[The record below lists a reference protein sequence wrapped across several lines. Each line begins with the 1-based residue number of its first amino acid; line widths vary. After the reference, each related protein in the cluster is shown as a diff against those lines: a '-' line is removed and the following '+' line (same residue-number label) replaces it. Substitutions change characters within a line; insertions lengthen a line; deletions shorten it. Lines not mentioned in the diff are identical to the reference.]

1 LVLFFKKEHPSL
13 HPYKDCTVKLLL
25 LSAGAMLFA
34 AGARAAAPDFDSIVR
49 GYIDAEAA
57 SHPVAATALGL
68 HQGDARMDATT
79 AGFHAAEVA
88 RLHATLAALDALDGR
103 KLSAGQRDDRDVLR
117 GEIGG
122 ELLEE
127 EHVQQ
132 WRHNPDT
139 YVSLVTNGP
148 YTLIARNFAPA
159 ADRMRDAI
167 AREAAIPA
175 IFASAKQNLTGMPP
189 VFIDIAL
196 EDVAG
201 ARDFLGHDLPDAFA
215 GVTDKT
221 AQAAL
226 ADSTQK
232 AVAAC
237 ADFAAWLTAQK
248 KTAHGSFVL
257 GAANFRRLL
266 ESDLIDLTPDQ
277 VLAAGRAQL
286 QKDHD
291 AFLKVSRT
299 IDPKKP
305 ADALSVIGADHPDA
319 AHLIST
325 AHDQLAMLQSFIE
338 AHKIVD
344 LPGQDLPK
352 VAETPPFQRAIVFG
366 EMDPPGPFE
375 THATQAYYYIT
386 PPDTTKSK
394 AEQDQ
399 YLAYFNNSLLLN
411 LGVHEALPGHF
422 TQYLYLRANP
432 DWSLVRKTGHS
443 YTATEGWAHYSE
455 QMMQQQGLLD
465 FSPKLHLA
473 QLQDALLRDCRLVA
487 SVEMHTHGMSL
498 ADAAKMMA
506 NTCFQPP
513 PVAYKEA
520 RRGTSDPGYFSY
532 TLGKLMILK
541 LRADVQA
548 KEGPRFMLAHFHDRF
563 LNAGLV
569 PLKIIRREIMGVDGP
584 LL

>member
-1 LVLFFKKEHPSL
+1 M
-13 HPYKDCTVKLLL
+13 KLLPK
-25 LSAGAMLFA
+25 
-34 AGARAAAPDFDSIVR
+34 AAALAASLLAGTAAHASPGYTAIVQ
-49 GYIDAEAA
+49 GWVDAEAA

-68 HQGDARMDATT
+68 HQGDARMDAVSP
-79 AGFHAAEVA
+79 AFHASEIQ
-88 RLHATLAALDALDGR
+88 RLHATLTQLAALKAASLT
-103 KLSAGQRDDRDVLR
+103 AAQRDDREILAA
-117 GEIGG
+117 EIGG

-148 YTLIARNFAPA
+148 YSLIARNFAPA
-159 ADRMRDAI
+159 AARLRDAI

-175 IFASAKQNLTGMPP
+175 IFAAARQNLTDMPP

-196 EDVAG
+196 EDVDG
-201 ARDFLGHDLPDAFA
+201 AATFLGHDLPDAFG
-215 GVTDKT
+215 GVKDAA

-226 ADSTQK
+226 HASTQK

-237 ADFAAWLTAQK
+237 QDFASWLRAQK
-248 KTAHGSFVL
+248 PNAHGSFVL
-257 GAANFRRLL
+257 GAANYRRLL
-266 ESDLIDLTPDQ
+266 DADLIDLTPDQ

-286 QKDHD
+286 QKDRTD
-291 AFLKVSRT
+291 FLAASRVV
-299 IDPKKP
+299 DPAKP
-305 ADALSVIGADHPDA
+305 ADALAVVGADHPDA
-319 AHLIST
+319 AQLIST
-325 AHDQLAMLQSFIE
+325 ARDQLAMLQDFIK
-338 AHKIVD
+338 AHRIID

-386 PPDTTKSK
+386 PPDATKSR

-399 YLAYFNNSLLLN
+399 YLAYFNNALLLN

-465 FSPKLHLA
+465 HSPKLHLA

-487 SVEMHTHGMSL
+487 SVQMHLHGMSL

-506 NTCFQPP
+506 DTCFQPP

-541 LRADVQA
+541 LRSDVQA
-548 KEGPRFMLAHFHDRF
+548 KEGPAFTLAHFHDRF
-563 LNAGLV
+563 LDAGLV
-569 PLKIIRREIMGVDGP
+569 PLKIIRREIMGQDGP

>member
-1 LVLFFKKEHPSL
+1 MQGFGMREMGLAAALGA
-13 HPYKDCTVKLLL
+13 LLI
-25 LSAGAMLFA
+25 A
-34 AGARAAAPDFDSIVR
+34 AGGAKAAAPDFDAIVR
-49 GYIDAEAA
+49 GYIDAEAI
-57 SHPVAATALGL
+57 SHPVNATALGL
-68 HQGDARMDATT
+68 HQGDARMDAVS
-79 AGFHAAEVA
+79 AEFHASEVR
-88 RLHATLAALDALDGR
+88 RLHRTLADLAALDAE
-103 KLSAGQRDDRDVLR
+103 KLSAAQRDDREILQA
-117 GEIGG
+117 EIGG

-127 EHVQQ
+127 EHAQQ
-132 WRHNPDT
+132 WRHNPDV

-148 YTLIARNFAPA
+148 YSLIARDFAPA

-175 IFASAKQNLTGMPP
+175 IFAAAKQNLTDMPA
-189 VFIDIAL
+189 VFIEIGL
-196 EDVAG
+196 EDVDG
-201 ARDFLGHDLPDAFA
+201 AASFLGHDLPDAFQ
-215 GVTDKT
+215 GVHDAT

-226 ADSTQK
+226 KEATQK
-232 AVAAC
+232 SVAAC
-237 ADFAAWLTAQK
+237 QDFAAWLKDQK

-257 GAANFRRLL
+257 GAENFRRLL
-266 ESDLIDLTPDQ
+266 DADLIDLPPDV

-286 QKDHD
+286 AKDRA
-291 AFLKVSRT
+291 AFMAASRVV
-299 IDPKKP
+299 DPAKP
-305 ADALSVIGADHPDA
+305 GDALAALGADHPDS

-325 AHDQLAMLQSFIE
+325 ARGQLAMLRAFIV
-338 AHKIVD
+338 AKKIVD
-344 LPGQDLPK
+344 LPGTDLPK

-386 PPDTTKSK
+386 PADASKSK

-399 YLAYFNNSLLLN
+399 YLAYFNNALLLN

-443 YTATEGWAHYSE
+443 YTATEGWAHYTE
-455 QMMQQQGLLD
+455 EMMQQEGLLD
-465 FSPKLHLA
+465 NSPKLHLA

-506 NTCFQPP
+506 DACFQPP

-520 RRGTSDPGYFSY
+520 RRGTADAGYFSY

-548 KEGPRFMLAHFHDRF
+548 KEGPAFTLAHFHDRF

-569 PLKIIRREIMGVDGP
+569 PIKIIRREIMGADGP

>member
-1 LVLFFKKEHPSL
+1 MGRFIARIAPMPCLLRATAVSVMVL
-13 HPYKDCTVKLLL
+13 
-25 LSAGAMLFA
+25 A
-34 AGARAAAPDFDSIVR
+34 AVTGARAAAPDYDAIVR
-49 GYIDAEAA
+49 DYIAAEAA
-57 SHPVAATALGL
+57 SHPVNATALGL
-68 HQGDARMDATT
+68 HAGDGRMDAVTP
-79 AGFHAAEVA
+79 AFHAAEVA
-88 RLHATLAALDALDGR
+88 RLHGTLAKLAAVDATTLT
-103 KLSAGQRDDRDVLR
+103 KAQRDDRDVLTA
-117 GEIGG
+117 EIGG

-132 WRHNPDT
+132 WRHNPDV
-139 YVSLVTNGP
+139 YVTLATNGP
-148 YTLIARNFAPA
+148 YSLIARDFAPA
-159 ADRMRDAI
+159 AERLRNAT
-167 AREAAIPA
+167 ARETAIPG
-175 IFASAKQNLTGMPP
+175 IFDAAKQNLTNMPP
-189 VFIDIAL
+189 VFIDIGL
-196 EDVAG
+196 EDVGG
-201 ARDFLGHDLPDAFA
+201 AQDFLGHDVPAAFA
-215 GVTDKT
+215 GVKDKA
-221 AQAAL
+221 AQAAF
-226 ADSTQK
+226 ASATQK
-232 AVAAC
+232 AVAA
-237 ADFAAWLTAQK
+237 AKDFAAWLTAQK

-257 GAANFRRLL
+257 GPDNFRLL
-266 ESDLIDLTPDQ
+266 LASDMIDLSADQ

-286 QKDHD
+286 KKDHD
-291 AFLKVSRT
+291 DFLAVSR
-299 IDPKKP
+299 IVDPGKP
-305 ADALSVIGADHPDA
+305 KDALKLVGEDHPDA

-325 AHDQLAMLQSFIE
+325 ARDQLAMLHDFIRE
-338 AHKIVD
+338 KHIID

-386 PPDTTKSK
+386 PPDASK
-394 AEQDQ
+394 PLAEQDQ

-422 TQYLYLRANP
+422 VQYLYMRANP

-455 QMMQQQGLLD
+455 QMMQQEGLEN

-498 ADAAKMMA
+498 PDAAKMMA
-506 NTCFQPP
+506 DECFQPP

-548 KEGPRFMLAHFHDRF
+548 KEGKAFTLAHFHDRF

-569 PLKIIRREIMGVDGP
+569 PLKVIRREIMDADGP

>member
-1 LVLFFKKEHPSL
+1 MHPAFRAAAVSML
-13 HPYKDCTVKLLL
+13 AL
-25 LSAGAMLFA
+25 GAAVPRAHA
-34 AGARAAAPDFDSIVR
+34 AGAPSYDEVVRAYF
-49 GYIDAEAA
+49 DAEFTR
-57 SHPVAATALGL
+57 HPVNATALGL
-68 HQGDARMDATT
+68 HDGDARMDAVTS
-79 AGFHAAEVA
+79 AFHAGEVT
-88 RLHATLAALDALDGR
+88 RLHGTLAQLAALDSA
-103 KLSAGQRDDRDVLR
+103 KLTPVERNDRDILT

-132 WRHNPDT
+132 WRHNPDV
-139 YVSLVTNGP
+139 YVSLATNGP

-159 ADRMRDAI
+159 ATRMN
-167 AREAAIPA
+167 AAISREQA
-175 IFASAKQNLTGMPP
+175 IPGILAAARQNLTDMPP
-189 VFIDIAL
+189 VFIDIGL
-196 EDVAG
+196 EDAQG
-201 ARDFLGHDLPDAFA
+201 AADFLAHDLPAAFA
-215 GVTDKT
+215 QVHDTKL
-221 AQAAL
+221 QAEL
-226 ADSTQK
+226 ARTTRD

-237 ADFAAWLTAQK
+237 QDFATWLTAQK

-257 GAANFRRLL
+257 GADNYRRLL
-266 ESDLIDLTPDQ
+266 DADLIDLTPDQ

-286 QKDHD
+286 KQDRAD
-291 AFLKVSRT
+291 FLAVSRVV
-299 IDPKKP
+299 DPAHP
-305 ADALSVIGADHPDA
+305 GDALKVIGADHPDA
-319 AHLIST
+319 AHLIGT
-325 AHDQLAMLQSFIE
+325 AASQLAMLHDFIV
-338 AHKIVD
+338 AHHIID

-386 PPDTTKSK
+386 PPDATKSQ
-394 AEQDQ
+394 AQQND
-399 YLAYFNNSLLLN
+399 YLEYFNNALLLN

-422 TQYLYLRANP
+422 VQYLFMRANP
-432 DWSLVRKTGHS
+432 AWSMVRKTGHS

-455 QMMQQQGLLD
+455 QMMQREGLLD
-465 FSPKLHLA
+465 NSPKLHLA

-498 ADAAKMMA
+498 ADASKMMA
-506 NTCFQPP
+506 EECFQPP
-513 PVAYKEA
+513 SVAYKEA

-548 KEGPRFMLAHFHDRF
+548 KEGKSFTLAHFHDRF

-569 PLKIIRREIMGVDGP
+569 PLKIIRREIMDADGP

>member
-1 LVLFFKKEHPSL
+1 MPFLLRATAATVLALAATAAF
-13 HPYKDCTVKLLL
+13 C
-25 LSAGAMLFA
+25 GAQ
-34 AGARAAAPDFDSIVR
+34 AAPAYDAIVKA
-49 GYIDAEAA
+49 YIDAEAA
-57 SHPVAATALGL
+57 SHPVNATALGL
-68 HQGDARMDATT
+68 HDGDSRMDAVSP
-79 AGFHAAEVA
+79 AFHAAEVK
-88 RLHATLAALDALDGR
+88 RLHATLTQLAAVDAASLT
-103 KLSAGQRDDRDVLR
+103 AAQRNDRDILTA
-117 GEIGG
+117 EIGG

-132 WRHNPDT
+132 WRHNPDV

-148 YTLIARNFAPA
+148 YSLIAREFAPA
-159 ADRMRDAI
+159 TTRLRAAI

-175 IFASAKQNLTGMPP
+175 IFAAAKQNLTNMPP
-189 VFIDIAL
+189 VFIEIGL
-196 EDVAG
+196 EDAG
-201 ARDFLGHDLPDAFA
+201 GAADFLGHDLPAAFTS
-215 GVTDKT
+215 VTDKK
-221 AQAAL
+221 AQAQL
-226 ADSTQK
+226 AVTTKK
-232 AVAAC
+232 AVAAVR
-237 ADFAAWLTAQK
+237 DFSAWLKAQK
-248 KTAHGSFVL
+248 PSAHGSFVL
-257 GAANFRRLL
+257 GPDNFKLL
-266 ESDLIDLTPDQ
+266 LASDMIDLSADQ

-291 AFLKVSRT
+291 DFLAASR
-299 IDPKKP
+299 IVDPAKP
-305 ADALSVIGADHPDA
+305 ADALKLLGADHPDG
-319 AHLIST
+319 AHLIGT
-325 AHDQLAMLQSFIE
+325 ARSQLAMLHDFI
-338 AHKIVD
+338 AQKHIID

-386 PPDTTKSK
+386 PPDLSKSK
-394 AEQDQ
+394 AEQDE
-399 YLAYFNNSLLLN
+399 YLAYFNNALLLN

-422 TQYLYLRANP
+422 VQYLYMRANP

-455 QMMQQQGLLD
+455 QMMQSEGLLD
-465 FSPKLHLA
+465 NSPKLHLA

-498 ADAAKMMA
+498 ADAAKMMGD
-506 NTCFQPP
+506 TCFQPP

-548 KEGPRFMLAHFHDRF
+548 KEGKSFTLAHFHDRF

-569 PLKIIRREIMGVDGP
+569 PLKVIRREITGVDGP